1 MRGAEV
7 FGIGTGNQ
15 AKEERRGEERRG
27 EESCAAK
34 IPRVNKN

>member
-15 AKEERRGEERRG
+15 AKEERRGEERRVAPQKYHG
-27 EESCAAK
+27 
-34 IPRVNKN
+34 